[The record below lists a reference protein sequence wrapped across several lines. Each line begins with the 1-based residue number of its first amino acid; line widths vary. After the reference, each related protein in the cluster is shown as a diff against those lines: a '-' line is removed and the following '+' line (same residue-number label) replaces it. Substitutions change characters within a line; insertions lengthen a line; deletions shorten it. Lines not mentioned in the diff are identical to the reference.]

1 MPATR
6 RARKIRQAAEFA
18 TAELAR
24 EIATPN
30 TSTSVYVWNLPDIRA
45 AVEAQMQ
52 GRFALPARMADR
64 MRGDDALFV
73 AKSYRLAPQRALG
86 VALEP
91 AKGTRGEA
99 IAAEAEALY
108 GALGIAVSSDTI
120 ADINEELA
128 DHGIAFAFNV
138 VHPRDDGSRV
148 DITVHHFPIE
158 FVEWSPTLRA
168 YQARLDGGERVPIT
182 HGDGRWII
190 FRKHSTD
197 AHKRDAAII
206 PAALVWARHAFAARD
221 WSKGSAAHGNAK
233 VVGELPEGIDI
244 QSEHGQAFL
253 ALLRA
258 LVAAD
263 APVGIRPFG
272 SKTEYISNSSNA
284 WQVWQELMNNA
295 EKAAA
300 RIYNGTDGLLGAQ
313 GGAPGIDITKL
324 FGVAVTIVQGDLAAI
339 ERGLLTGS
347 IEVWT
352 AINFGDSSLAPRRVY
367 LIPDADREARLEA
380 KGKRIAS
387 YLAAVKAARD
397 AGGIVDQEYAD
408 TLAKEYD
415 VPPVPIA
422 TAAPAEPSVSG
433 LGWRARLSSR
443 RPTLA
448 MVSGIPASGKS
459 TFAKTRLAHLT
470 RINRDDAEDRGVQ
483 MQAFAE
489 AIEAEA
495 SIVVDDTN
503 TTKAIRSEFI
513 VPALAAGYRIEGYQ
527 MESNVDACLERNA
540 NREAYV
546 PPVAIHTAAKRLEPM
561 TWDEGFD
568 EISDVRIIERGYEI
582 APQQR

>member
-18 TAELAR
+18 TAELTR
-24 EIATPN
+24 EIRTPN
-30 TSTSVYVWNLPDIRA
+30 PSSAFYAWNLPDIRA

-99 IAAEAEALY
+99 VAAEAEALY

-128 DHGIAFAFNV
+128 DHGIAFAYNTL
-138 VHPRDDGSRV
+138 HPREDGSRV

-158 FVEWSPTLRA
+158 FVEWNAAKRTYEA
-168 YQARLDGGERVPIT
+168 KLDGGDRIPIT
-182 HGDGRWII
+182 HGDGRWIVI
-190 FRKHSTD
+190 RKHATD

-272 SKTEYISNSSNA
+272 SKTEYIANSSNA
-284 WQVWQELMNNA
+284 WQVWQELMANA

-324 FGVAVTIVQGDLAAI
+324 FGVATTIVQGDLGAI

-352 AINFGDSSLAPRRVY
+352 AVNFGDSSLAPRRVY

-380 KGKRIAS
+380 KGKRIAA
-387 YLAAVKAARD
+387 YLAALKAARD

-408 TLAKEYD
+408 TLAQEYEVPTLQVANAD
-415 VPPVPIA
+415 PSSEPTTPPVPA
-422 TAAPAEPSVSG
+422 SEQ
-433 LGWRARLSSR
+433 SS
-443 RPTLA
+443 
-448 MVSGIPASGKS
+448 
-459 TFAKTRLAHLT
+459 
-470 RINRDDAEDRGVQ
+470 
-483 MQAFAE
+483 
-489 AIEAEA
+489 
-495 SIVVDDTN
+495 
-503 TTKAIRSEFI
+503 
-513 VPALAAGYRIEGYQ
+513 AGQ
-527 MESNVDACLERNA
+527 
-540 NREAYV
+540 
-546 PPVAIHTAAKRLEPM
+546 
-561 TWDEGFD
+561 
-568 EISDVRIIERGYEI
+568 
-582 APQQR
+582 